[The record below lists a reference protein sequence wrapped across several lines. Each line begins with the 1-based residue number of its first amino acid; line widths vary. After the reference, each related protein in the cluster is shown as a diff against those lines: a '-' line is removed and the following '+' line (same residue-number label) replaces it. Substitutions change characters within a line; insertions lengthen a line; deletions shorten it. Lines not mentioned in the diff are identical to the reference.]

1 MGDPKKQRKKYE
13 TPRHPWRA
21 DVLADELKLLGQYGL
36 RNKRELWRAKALL
49 TKYRTIAR
57 SLLGMPAER
66 RMKVEKELLEKLYR
80 MGVVGENATVDE
92 VLDLRVEDFLERRLQ
107 TQVCRLGLA
116 KTMYQARQLIVHG
129 HIMVGGRKVTSP
141 GYLVKRGE
149 EGQIAYSPDS
159 PLNRPDHPLRMEI
172 AQAAG

>member
-1 MGDPKKQRKKYE
+1 LGDPKKQRKKYE

-107 TQVCRLGLA
+107 TQVYRLGLA
-116 KTMYQARQLIVHG
+116 KTIYQARQLIVHG
-129 HIMVGGRKVTSP
+129 HIAIGEEKVTSP

-149 EGQIAYSPDS
+149 ESLITYSLDS
-159 PLNRPDHPLRMEI
+159 PLQKPEHPLRVEA
-172 AQAAG
+172 AQAG